1 LGVLL
6 ESEVR
11 ITLTESPGTYRVV
24 EGGVDQVLIVGW
36 LAEDTVAGD
45 ECGSLKDCAHRKA
58 GTQPMLGFGGLTG
71 QIEPPAELVVTQ
83 SRREG
88 QLVFPVL
95 RLGVERRGVGVKSAG
110 GRVGNRIA
118 RREIAQHAVEGAY
131 LLAGVFTADVEV
143 SRGPR
148 ADAEVEPAAQVL
160 VLIPGDI
167 SLG

>member
-1 LGVLL
+1 
-6 ESEVR
+6 
-11 ITLTESPGTYRVV
+11 
-24 EGGVDQVLIVGW
+24 
-36 LAEDTVAGD
+36 
-45 ECGSLKDCAHRKA
+45 
-58 GTQPMLGFGGLTG
+58 MLGLGGLTG
-71 QIEPPAELVVTQ
+71 QIEPPAELVVPQ

-118 RREIAQHAVEGAY
+118 RREVAQHAVEGAY

-167 SLG
+167 SLDETTHVIGGHSPRSLSLGAGGENPMIWRFPATVSCRRAMSSPTMSSLSKVNAPTL